1 MRCLD
6 WHRTMIHEPEKG
18 VMQGGK
24 MQVRSFE
31 SKAFRKESKRKT
43 REKKTST
50 HNEKHILEQE
60 EYLMNNNVH
69 YMQLK

>member
-1 MRCLD
+1 
-6 WHRTMIHEPEKG
+6 
-18 VMQGGK
+18 

-43 REKKTST
+43 REKETST
-50 HNEKHILEQE
+50 HNEKHILERE
-60 EYLMNNNVH
+60 EYLMNNNAL